1 VIGAFSKLTGEFTS
15 LEEPSDDSNISSVS
29 GLLADG
35 SGFAESERRDE
46 PDGPMKML
54 KLPIVNSISWLPS
67 SSELLLAKSEKA
79 VEFMIPTPRSP
90 WSAPIDEG

>member
-1 VIGAFSKLTGEFTS
+1 VIGAFSKLTDEFTS

-35 SGFAESERRDE
+35 SGFIESERRDE
-46 PDGPMKML
+46 PDGPMKMF
-54 KLPIVNSISWLPS
+54 KLPIVSSISWLPS

-79 VEFMIPTPRSP
+79 VEFMIPTPKVP
-90 WSAPIDEG
+90 TVSAN